1 MNMKKPV
8 LLLIVMI
15 LLGCS
20 HEVMVKPTVSPVAY
34 KLMDQKVEGN
44 IAVFIHPDLADLR
57 LVVEPQS
64 RYCGASNFPF
74 EAGQSI
80 QASVIKTAQSV
91 FKNCRP
97 VAAVPQNHGFDG
109 ILAAELVDFDVD
121 LKFNEGAWSGTAESW
136 VEINILLTFYDAKLN
151 PVWHSVVGYS
161 KKDFADAGAA
171 CGGGAVAISK
181 SMEQCL
187 KNISIQM
194 AEKIA
199 ASSKIKVALA
209 RAPRG

>member
-1 MNMKKPV
+1 MKK
-8 LLLIVMI
+8 LLFLLIVMI

-20 HEVMVKPTVSPVAY
+20 HEVTVKPTVSPVAY

-44 IAVFIHPDLADLR
+44 IAVFIHPELADLKM
-57 LVVEPQS
+57 VVEPQS
-64 RYCGASNFPF
+64 RYCGSSSFPF
-74 EAGQSI
+74 QAGQSI
-80 QASVIKTAQSV
+80 KASLIKTAQGV

-97 VAAVPQNHGFDG
+97 VDAVPQNHGFDG

-121 LKFNEGAWSGTAESW
+121 LKFNEGTWSGTAESW
-136 VEINILLTFYDAKLN
+136 VEINILLTFYDAGLN

-161 KKDFADAGAA
+161 KKDFAEAGTG
-171 CGGGAVAISK
+171 CGGGADAISK
-181 SMEQCL
+181 AMEQCL

-194 AEKIA
+194 AEKI
-199 ASSKIKVALA
+199 SDSNKIKVALA